1 MSSNTDTW
9 LPLMKPHP
17 RMSSMQPADRVVRWG
32 VSSQSCWGPEFRVQD
47 TSRKWTCIC
56 QATYS
61 QQCSMPASGALS
73 SQEPMTTCIYLAKD
87 RADLSSSAEAIGLQ
101 QASRIRGEQQTPAQ
115 QGSPL
120 PSSSMPLPGIS
131 KGLRQRL
138 AARSGWLV
146 CTPESMTQTAV
157 VLVPVSSC
165 RAPPVVTEAVSQLRR
180 AAANTRHA
188 AQQHRKAVLGSKRCT
203 IIPASICP
211 PQVDN

>member
-1 MSSNTDTW
+1 MH
-9 LPLMKPHP
+9 LF
-17 RMSSMQPADRVVRWG
+17 G
-32 VSSQSCWGPEFRVQD
+32 
-47 TSRKWTCIC
+47 
-56 QATYS
+56 
-61 QQCSMPASGALS
+61 
-73 SQEPMTTCIYLAKD
+73 KD

-165 RAPPVVTEAVSQLRR
+165 RAPSVVTEAVSQLRR

-203 IIPASICP
+203 IIPASVFPRWTTRALLCALHLPHLVPKAGSVNGVQAI
-211 PQVDN
+211 QVVRC